1 MIYSHYSFVTKH
13 YVRDQRSPVPTNVN
27 VSKVM
32 SANKRKNTT
41 PELVLRSIL
50 RESGCSGY
58 RLQWNVPGRPDI
70 AYPGRRIAIFVNGC
84 YWHRCPSCNLPL
96 PKNNVVF
103 WEEKF
108 KRNVERDAKKIY
120 TLESEG
126 WTVITIWECDIKFK
140 RVAIRSL
147 INLLKDRDH

>member
-1 MIYSHYSFVTKH
+1 MMCSHYSFVIKH
-13 YVRDQRSPVPTNVN
+13 YVRDSRSPIPTNVN

-41 PELVLRSIL
+41 PELILRKML

-58 RLQWNVPGRPDI
+58 RLQWDVPGHPDI
-70 AYPGRRIAIFVNGC
+70 AYPGRKIAIFVNGC

-96 PKNNVVF
+96 PKNNTVF
-103 WEEKF
+103 WEDKF
-108 KRNVERDAKKIY
+108 KRNIERDAKKIY

-126 WTVITIWECDIKFK
+126 WNVITIWECEIKFK
-140 RVAIRSL
+140 KIAIESL
-147 INLLKDRDH
+147 ITLLKDRDH